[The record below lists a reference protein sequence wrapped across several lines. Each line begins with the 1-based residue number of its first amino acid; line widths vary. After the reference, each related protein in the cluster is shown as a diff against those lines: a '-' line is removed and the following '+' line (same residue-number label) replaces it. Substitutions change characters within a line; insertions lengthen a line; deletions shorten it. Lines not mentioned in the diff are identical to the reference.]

1 MDKGVRTIL
10 PMMLAKIPIRLT
22 PPFVPRGTF
31 FHEMMWIGSDL
42 DTTEPISE
50 DQVSPLQH
58 AKISKR
64 VIR

>member
-1 MDKGVRTIL
+1 
-10 PMMLAKIPIRLT
+10 MMLAKIPIRLT

-58 AKISKR
+58 AKISKTVVR
-64 VIR
+64 